1 MTVDATYAKISE
13 DAAQDAAV
21 RDWLLAAAQREPAE
35 LLRDLDASAAGLTRA
50 QAAQRRK
57 IYGPN
62 RLARDA
68 RGGALREFARHLLT
82 PLNGLLLGLSAL
94 SFMLGDQRAAGVI
107 TTIVLLSVLLAFV
120 QEHRSH
126 AAAEKLRAMV
136 RIHASVRRPEAGD
149 VDDGFVETGI
159 EELVPGD
166 IIRLSAG
173 DMIPADVRLIE
184 AKDLFVNE
192 STLTGESLPVE
203 KFAHA
208 LDAPTEPLA
217 ASNLAFMGANVVSG
231 YAWAVVVL
239 TGGQTFFGAI
249 ARQLAERDEETAFDE
264 SIKKFSVL
272 MIRFMLVM
280 APAVFLINGYLKGD
294 WYTALLFAIS
304 VAVGLTP
311 EMLPMIVTVNLAKG
325 ALAISREKVI
335 VKRLAAIQN
344 FGAMDVLCTDKTG
357 TLTQD
362 HIILKRHLDIFG
374 NNSTPV
380 LEFAYLNSHFQ
391 SGLRNLLDIAVL
403 EHAEIEERLQP
414 QHSFRKI
421 DEIPFDFERR
431 RLSVVVE
438 RDDGRRFLICKGA
451 VEEMFAAS
459 TRYEAV
465 DAQGLLDPA
474 HFETAMRETE
484 ALNADGFRVIAVAYR
499 EAPADQQVF
508 SAADER
514 DLTLLGYIAFLDPP
528 KDSAARALSD
538 LAAGGVSVK
547 ILTGDNEIITRKICR
562 DVGLAVDE
570 VLLGADID
578 QLDDDELA
586 DFAGAVTVF
595 AKLTPAQKA
604 RVVAALR
611 ARGHVVGYL
620 GDGVNDA
627 PALKAADVGISVDGA
642 VDIARESADLI
653 LLEKSL
659 AVLNDGVIEGRK
671 VFANILKYVRMG
683 ASSNFGNMFSV
694 LGASIL
700 LPFLPMTPIQI
711 LANSLLYD
719 FSQTAIPTDNVD
731 PEMLARPRKW
741 DIGGIAKFMLF
752 VGPVSSVFDYATFIL
767 MLGVYDA
774 WDKPALFQTGWFVE
788 SLLTQTMII
797 HIIRTNRIPFF
808 QSRASGA
815 LMAMTL
821 IVCAI
826 GAALPY
832 SPLASLLGFTPL
844 PTSYW
849 PVIGGFIVAYA
860 CLAHLVKTA
869 FVAREEENGET

>member
-1 MTVDATYAKISE
+1 MTVDATYAEMS
-13 DAAQDAAV
+13 DAAGQDAAV
-21 RDWLLAAAQREPAE
+21 RDWLLSAARRDAAE
-35 LLRDLDASAAGLTRA
+35 LLRDLESSPDGLTGA
-50 QAAQRRK
+50 QASLRRK

-62 RLARDA
+62 RLAADA
-68 RGGALREFARHLLT
+68 RGGALRELARHFLT
-82 PLNGLLLGLSAL
+82 PLNGLLLGLSVL
-94 SFMLGDQRAAGVI
+94 SLTLGDGRAATLI
-107 TTIVLLSVLLAFV
+107 TTIVLLSVLLSFA

-126 AAAEKLRAMV
+126 LAAEKLRAMV

-149 VDDGFVETGI
+149 VDDGFVETVI
-159 EELVPGD
+159 DKLAPGD
-166 IIRLSAG
+166 VIRLSAG
-173 DMIPADVRLIE
+173 DMIPADVRMIE

-208 LDAPTEPLA
+208 TEPPPEPLA
-217 ASNLAFMGANVVSG
+217 AANLAFMGSNVVSG
-231 YAWAVVVL
+231 YAHAVVVL
-239 TGGQTFFGAI
+239 TGGQTCFGAI
-249 ARQLAERDEETAFDE
+249 ARQLAERKEGTAFE
-264 SIKKFSVL
+264 ASIRQFSML

-304 VAVGLTP
+304 IAVGLTP

-335 VKRLAAIQN
+335 VKRLDAIEN

-362 HIILKRHLDIFG
+362 RIILKRHLDLFG
-374 NNSTPV
+374 NDSTPV

-403 EHAEIEERLQP
+403 EHAEVEERLQP

-438 RDDGRRFLICKGA
+438 REDGRRYLICKGA
-451 VEEMFAAS
+451 VEEMFAAA

-465 DAQGLLDPA
+465 GAQGALDA
-474 HFETAMRETE
+474 THLDAAMRETA
-484 ALNADGFRVIAVAYR
+484 ALNADGFRVVAVAYR
-499 EAPADQQVF
+499 EAPADQHVF
-508 SAADER
+508 TAADER

-528 KDSAARALSD
+528 KDSARRALAD
-538 LAAGGVSVK
+538 LAAAGVAVK
-547 ILTGDNEIITRKICR
+547 ILTGDNERVTRKICH
-562 DVGLAVDE
+562 DVGLSIDE
-570 VLLGADID
+570 LLLGTDID
-578 QLDDDELA
+578 QLDDEELA
-586 DFAGAVTVF
+586 DLAGAVTVF

-604 RVVAALR
+604 RVVMALR
-611 ARGHVVGYL
+611 ARDHVVGYL

-642 VDIARESADLI
+642 VDIARDSADLI
-653 LLEKSL
+653 LLEKNL
-659 AVLNDGVIEGRK
+659 AALNDGVIEGRR
-671 VFANILKYVRMG
+671 VFANILKYIRMG

-700 LPFLPMTPIQI
+700 LPFLPMTPVQI
-711 LANSLLYD
+711 LTNSLLYD

-741 DIGGIAKFMLF
+741 DIGGVAKFMLLL
-752 VGPVSSVFDYATFIL
+752 GPVSSVFDYATFIL
-767 MLGVYDA
+767 MLGYFDA

-815 LMAMTL
+815 LIATTL
-821 IVCAI
+821 IVCMI

-832 SPLASLLGFTPL
+832 SPLGSLLGFTPL
-844 PTSYW
+844 PASYW
-849 PVIGGFIVAYA
+849 PVIGGFLLAYA
-860 CLAHLVKTA
+860 CLAYLVKA
-869 FVAREEENGET
+869 ALVAREEEGDEA